1 MGVYGSFAMFLDKS
15 NLRMYIHFMYEI
27 EYYIRLTNAYVSGI
41 REDLDLE
48 SSAYIELM
56 PSWALVLM
64 CICQRFPYDVCADKL
79 TCIVAHRRRCLV
91 L

>member
-56 PSWALVLM
+56 PS
-64 CICQRFPYDVCADKL
+64 
-79 TCIVAHRRRCLV
+79 
-91 L
+91 